1 MLLTTA
7 ALGGI
12 LLAAGT
18 AEPGYSPYA
27 SAAHYG
33 PATQSVAAG
42 QYAPEG
48 QYAPAAPIAA
58 PREYPTYPAQPW
70 SGSAVRQAAF
80 EEPASPQDAAVR
92 RGSPAVRRGSPDPA
106 GAPARD
112 VSRDVARS
120 GDRATTGAAA
130 DRGAAPL
137 PLTPPGGRSSIPL
150 APPGES
156 SQPGAQDRGAG
167 PTSVVTVLGAL
178 GLVLGIFLLTAWGI
192 RRAAPQ
198 GLHPL
203 PNEVFEVLGRAPLAG
218 RQQAH
223 LLRLGNKLVLVSLS
237 PAGAETLTEITDP
250 LEVDR
255 VAGLCRQ
262 AQPGSATAVFRQV
275 LDQFA
280 PRRPSA
286 GEVGRTSSPSYKNPD
301 VGRTGSPS
309 YESPPYGPAERRH
322 G

>member
-18 AEPGYSPYA
+18 AEPGYSPY
-27 SAAHYG
+27 G
-33 PATQSVAAG
+33 PA
-42 QYAPEG
+42 PP
-48 QYAPAAPIAA
+48 YAPAAQPAGAGQYPPAAQYTPAAPRAA
-58 PREYPTYPAQPW
+58 PREYPGHPAQTW

-80 EEPASPQDAAVR
+80 EEPAPAEGAAVR
-92 RGSPAVRRGSPDPA
+92 RASPDPA
-106 GAPARD
+106 GVRE
-112 VSRDVARS
+112 
-120 GDRATTGAAA
+120 A
-130 DRGAAPL
+130 DPL
-137 PLTPPGGRSSIPL
+137 SVTPPGGSSSTPVT
-150 APPGES
+150 PPGGS
-156 SQPGAQDRGAG
+156 SEPGAQGRGAG
-167 PTSVVTVLGAL
+167 PGSAVTVVGAL
-178 GLVLGIFLLTAWGI
+178 GLVLGVFLLTAWGI

-198 GLHPL
+198 ALHPL
-203 PNEVFEVLGRAPLAG
+203 PGEVFEVLGRAPLAG

-280 PRRPSA
+280 PRRSTA
-286 GEVGRTSSPSYKNPD
+286 GEVGRTSGPSYHDPT
-301 VGRTGSPS
+301 VGRTSGPSREAPHERRTGSPS
-309 YESPPYGPAERRH
+309 YGSSERYD

>member
-1 MLLTTA
+1 MLLPTA

-18 AEPGYSPYA
+18 PEPGYPS
-27 SAAHYG
+27 YG
-33 PATQSVAAG
+33 PAPPYAPAAQAAG
-42 QYAPEG
+42 AGQHAPQV
-48 QYAPAAPIAA
+48 QYAPAPPSAA
-58 PREYPTYPAQPW
+58 PREHPGYAAPTW

-80 EEPASPQDAAVR
+80 EVPASPQ
-92 RGSPAVRRGSPDPA
+92 GA
-106 GAPARD
+106 GDQEAGPIS
-112 VSRDVARS
+112 V
-120 GDRATTGAAA
+120 
-130 DRGAAPL
+130 
-137 PLTPPGGRSSIPL
+137 TPPGGRPSMPVT
-150 APPGES
+150 PPGGPSE
-156 SQPGAQDRGAG
+156 PGAQGRGG
-167 PTSVVTVLGAL
+167 PGSAVTVVGAL

-198 GLHPL
+198 ALHPL
-203 PNEVFEVLGRAPLAG
+203 PGEVFEVLGRAPLAG

-250 LEVDR
+250 VEVDR

-262 AQPGSATAVFRQV
+262 AQPGSATAVFRHV

-280 PRRPSA
+280 PRRSTA
-286 GEVGRTSSPSYKNPD
+286 GEIGRTSGPSHEAPHER
-301 VGRTGSPS
+301 RTGSPS
-309 YESPPYGPAERRH
+309 YGPAEPRH

>member
-12 LLAAGT
+12 LLSAGT

-27 SAAHYG
+27 PAARYA
-33 PATQSVAAG
+33 PAAQSVGAG
-42 QYAPEG
+42 QYAPQV
-48 QYAPAAPIAA
+48 QYAPPAPSAA
-58 PREYPTYPAQPW
+58 PREYPGYPAQTW

-92 RGSPAVRRGSPDPA
+92 RGSPDPA
-106 GAPARD
+106 GAGARGPD
-112 VSRDVARS
+112 PLSVTPPS
-120 GDRATTGAAA
+120 GK
-130 DRGAAPL
+130 PSM
-137 PLTPPGGRSSIPL
+137 PVTPPGGPSK
-150 APPGES
+150 A
-156 SQPGAQDRGAG
+156 GAQGRGAG
-167 PTSVVTVLGAL
+167 PTSAVTVVGAL

-198 GLHPL
+198 ALHPL
-203 PNEVFEVLGRAPLAG
+203 PKEVFEVLGRAPLAG

-237 PAGAETLTEITDP
+237 SAGAETLTEITDP

-286 GEVGRTSSPSYKNPD
+286 SEVGRIANPSHDRPD
-301 VGRTGSPS
+301 VRRIADPS